1 MHKVL
6 FVDDDVASHLLFKQF
21 LKKLPE
27 VACANNGE
35 EGLQILKKRDDFSVV
50 ISDYDMPVMNGID
63 FLSKARDMHPQM
75 VRILLSGK
83 ADLQVAVEAVNE
95 CDVFRLLTKPCSAKI
110 LKIALHDAFEHY
122 RVITAEKE
130 LMDKTVKSVIQL
142 VSDVASLLKPERYTR
157 TARILPLVKALCRKF
172 SEADGWS
179 TEVAAVLS
187 VVGFIFLPDSIMQ
200 KVEEGEVLSG
210 SDYKTYLLHARY
222 SSRLISRIPRFEN
235 VATILSLQEAEYQ
248 KDNDDVGAT
257 DDEIPLGARIL
268 KVVSDYDRLS
278 LGGRPK
284 GEVISML
291 KRRASRYDPAVLN
304 SLIEILGDDATY
316 YIREIYP
323 LGLEKGMIIAQDV
336 FGDIKGQR
344 VKFLAKGQKLSDGMI
359 DYIHKNSENIMDIT
373 QKIVIREDLT
383 TEKIAESDDG
393 ELM

>member
-35 EGLQILKKRDDFSVV
+35 EGLQILKERDDFSVV
-50 ISDYDMPVMNGID
+50 ISDYDMPVMNGIE
-63 FLSKARDMHPQM
+63 FLSKARDMRPQM

-110 LKIALHDAFEHY
+110 LKIALRDAFEHY

-172 SEADGWS
+172 SEADSWS

-200 KVEEGEVLSG
+200 KVEEGEELSG

-248 KDNDDVGAT
+248 KDQDDVGGI
-257 DDEIPLGARIL
+257 DVEVPLGSRIL

-291 KRRASRYDPAVLN
+291 KRRSSRYDPAVLN
-304 SLIEILGDDATY
+304 SLIEILGDEATY
-316 YIREIYP
+316 YIREVYP

-344 VKFLAKGQKLSDGMI
+344 IKFLAKGQKLSDGMI

-373 QKIVIREDLT
+373 QKIVIRENLT
-383 TEKIAESDDG
+383 AEKTAAVDDG